1 MAKKRNKRKATSR
14 KKQPKSLVQFK
25 QRLWGQKKY
34 NPKKVFRELHAFR
47 DFQEM
52 RVVAKYVAS
61 QNNSFHHFIFGIPF
75 AKSYTEVRSLRFFAF
90 TDNLK
95 KDLDWMSLS
104 IVRYAKELSIFVE
117 QTLSFQ
123 KAFLL
128 GAYEEA
134 NAVLESITGEFGPS
148 LWVLEKSCLLAEY
161 ASGLEANKKL
171 LTQIVGNEKND
182 ALLRFI
188 SEYVSLRCETKLS
201 AENYNLRLIRAIED
215 IEGDFPELSAYIRYR
230 LVHLSL
236 NPIPVATL
244 VTYFEGPSPVVDR
257 YLTFIAIL
265 QSCAVAGA
273 EFWDIA
279 ANVLYRVDGLIHDLR
294 IDALL
299 QFFIPERKQE
309 WSSLAAGVLDI
320 LDNYTDGNYESSAK
334 ASAKLLIENP
344 EVYELYYVYI
354 RSLEYMKKSF
364 IQVFPKDSVAASIL
378 EHTNVVIR
386 GEKSWRGS
394 SDAIFKLSLSLWRDP
409 LAYGLYDFYVQDA
422 LPSPEKRFH
431 KLALLNASSVNPR
444 FAMIY
449 GDPDKANKFLG
460 QLSHRA
466 GKASTLSL
474 IRGVTVT
481 SHNVENYKFPQSIPE
496 TRRRVYSA
504 LIHEA
509 ASRPQLAISVLKPLL
524 THITEDKLPG
534 GFHTR
539 DRVTRVLFRC
549 YLDTKELAECTDMV
563 VRSFLQNEL
572 STMNL
577 PLTLL
582 VDAID
587 ETSPPDVMRRITYP
601 LLYSIIHTKVR
612 AVYVAYDNFLNSLGV
627 CRPTQL
633 LDIADQFRPEELHK
647 FLFRVCTVDVLA
659 CSYHFTGTKDLEAER
674 IRICQFLSEMD
685 KTNLKAYSD
694 EISTIT
700 SRSLIREGMRQIDVS
715 KIYVDEM
722 GVRTAGRRLLEE
734 SFERYRELASMSSI
748 ETLRM
753 LTTESLHL
761 YQLTKDGRIV
771 KKPISIEELE
781 VTAPE
786 KRVVHSSLF
795 RLFKELFI
803 DVRDRFISSGEHGL
817 DGYLSVRIRHGVLQN
832 QIRSTFEALHLISEK
847 DTTTGEYLPNPYWD
861 TILEDVSEK
870 SRLAI
875 QELLANFSREVD
887 EAAQK
892 LNKEMI
898 QVRTEKKNSAGLFN
912 YAFSTAELFRMFED
926 EFVHIADF
934 DQFLDGVFRVL
945 WTRTQANLECIRRVI
960 SVELQST
967 IYDSISQ
974 LDREIR
980 NIIAPSQ
987 AVELLQNIAR
997 CQTDLQYSLESVAK
1011 WFTISRSSLVP
1022 QFGVDDLVKI
1032 CIESINNIYPHKKI
1046 HPITKFDGKVIIDG
1060 GFFAPFFDIVRTLM
1074 DNVLVHSGVPPEK
1087 MNIEIETKVAD
1098 GRLTMRIMNSLGQ
1111 EVRQS
1116 DPIGSLN
1123 ATHLSVKTSEITG
1136 VIAREGGSGLMKVRK
1151 IMAIDLQ
1158 RKDSLLDFMY
1168 DKDGKFTVML
1178 GMEMEGL
1185 RK

>member
-52 RVVAKYVAS
+52 RVVAKYVES
-61 QNNSFHHFIFGIPF
+61 QNSSFHRFIFGTPF
-75 AKSYTEVRSLRFFAF
+75 AKSYQDVRSTRFFAF
-90 TDNLK
+90 TDNLQR
-95 KDLDWMSLS
+95 DLDWMSLS
-104 IVRYAKELSIFVE
+104 VIRYAKEISLFVK
-117 QTLSFQ
+117 QTVSFQ

-128 GAYEEA
+128 GAYEKA
-134 NAVLESITGEFGPS
+134 NAVLESITGEFGHS

-171 LTQIVGNEKND
+171 LTQIVGDEKND
-182 ALLRFI
+182 VILRFI
-188 SEYVSLRCETKLS
+188 SEYVSLRCEAKLS
-201 AENYNLRLIRAIED
+201 SENYNLRLIRVLED

-230 LVHLSL
+230 LEHLSL
-236 NPIPVATL
+236 NPIPVATF
-244 VTYFEGPSPVVDR
+244 VTSFEGPSPVVDR

-273 EFWDIA
+273 EFWHMA
-279 ANVLYRVDGLIHDLR
+279 ANVLSRVDGLIHDLR

-299 QFFIPERKQE
+299 QFFTPERKQE
-309 WSSLAAGVLDI
+309 WSSLAAEVLDI

-354 RSLEYMKKSF
+354 RSLEHMKKSF

-449 GDPDKANKFLG
+449 GEPDKANKFLG

-466 GKASTLSL
+466 GEASTLSL

-481 SHNVENYKFPQSIPE
+481 SHNDENYKFPQSIPE

-509 ASRPQLAISVLKPLL
+509 ASRPQLAISVIKPLL

-539 DRVTRVLFRC
+539 DRVTRALFRC

-572 STMNL
+572 STRNL
-577 PLTLL
+577 PLILL

-587 ETSPPDVMRRITYP
+587 ETSPSDVMRRITYP
-601 LLYSIIHTKVR
+601 LLYTIIHTKVR

-633 LDIADQFRPEELHK
+633 LDIADQFRPEELHE

-674 IRICQFLSEMD
+674 IRICQFLSERD
-685 KTNLKAYSD
+685 PTNLKAYSD

-700 SRSLIREGMRQIDVS
+700 SRSLIREGMRQIDDS
-715 KIYVDEM
+715 KIYVDET
-722 GVRTAGRRLLEE
+722 GVRTTGRRLLEE
-734 SFERYRELASMSSI
+734 SFARYRELASMSSI
-748 ETLRM
+748 DTLRM
-753 LTTESLHL
+753 LNTESLHL
-761 YQLTKDGRIV
+761 YQLTEDGKIV
-771 KKPISIEELE
+771 KKPISMAELE
-781 VTAPE
+781 RTVPE
-786 KRVVHSSLF
+786 KRVVHNSHLL
-795 RLFKELFI
+795 LFKELFF

-832 QIRSTFEALHLISEK
+832 QIRSPFEALHLISEK
-847 DTTTGEYLPNPYWD
+847 DTTTGEYLSNPYWD
-861 TILEDVSEK
+861 TILEDVSKE

-892 LNKEMI
+892 LNKKMI
-898 QVRTEKKNSAGLFN
+898 QVRTEKKNADGLFD
-912 YAFSTAELFRMFED
+912 YVFSEAELFDLFD
-926 EFVHIADF
+926 GEFFNIRDF

-945 WTRTQANLECIRRVI
+945 WTRTQENLERIRRFI
-960 SVELQST
+960 SVELKDI
-967 IYDSISQ
+967 IYNSISH

-980 NIIAPSQ
+980 NRIAPHQ
-987 AVELLQNIAR
+987 AAELLQNIAS
-997 CQTDLQYSLESVAK
+997 CQTKLQYGLESVAQ

-1022 QFGVDDLVKI
+1022 QFSVNDLVNI
-1032 CIESINNIYPHKKI
+1032 CIESINNIYPHKKVR
-1046 HPITKFDGKVIIDG
+1046 PATKFDGEVIIDG
-1060 GFFAPFFDIVRTLM
+1060 RFFAPFFDIVRTLM
-1074 DNVLVHSGVPPEK
+1074 DNALVHSGITPEK
-1087 MNIEIETKVAD
+1087 MNIELETKVAD
-1098 GRLTMRIMNSLGQ
+1098 SCLTMRIKNSLG
-1111 EVRQS
+1111 EKVRKA
-1116 DPIGSLN
+1116 DPVGSLR
-1123 ATHLSVKTSEITG
+1123 ATHASVKTSEI
-1136 VIAREGGSGLMKVRK
+1136 ARVVASEGRSGLMKVRK

-1158 RKDSLLDFMY
+1158 RKDSLLDFTY
-1168 DKDGKFTVML
+1168 DEDGKFVVML
-1178 GMEMEGL
+1178 RMEMEGL
-1185 RK
+1185 GK